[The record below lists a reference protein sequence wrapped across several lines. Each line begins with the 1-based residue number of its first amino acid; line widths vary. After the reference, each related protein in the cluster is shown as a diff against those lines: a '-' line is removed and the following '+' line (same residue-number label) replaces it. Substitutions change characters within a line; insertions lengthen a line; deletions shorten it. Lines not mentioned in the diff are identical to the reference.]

1 MKRLIDMP
9 RSKFLKILCKKCK
22 HQQIVFDKPSSE
34 VKCLN
39 CGATLLIPTGGKGE
53 LVEAKV
59 IKELS

>member
-9 RSKFLKILCKKCK
+9 RSKFLKVMCKKCK

-39 CGATLLIPTGGKGE
+39 CGATLLIPTGGKGKF
-53 LVEAKV
+53 VEAKV